1 MNMSLALYRKYRPS
15 LFADVI
21 GQEHV
26 TVPLSNALE
35 SGKTHH
41 AYLFS
46 GPRGCGKTSS
56 ARIMARSL
64 NCEKGPTPTPCGECQ
79 SCKDLVA
86 NGPGSLDVIEIDAAT
101 HGLVDDARDLRD
113 KAFFAPVQSKY
124 KIYIIDEAH
133 QLGTGAANAL
143 LKVVE
148 EPPAHVIFIFATT
161 EPEKLISTIRSRTHH
176 YPFRLV
182 PPGTLASHLEKVCE
196 AEGVKVA
203 KGVIPLV
210 VRASGGSVRDALSV
224 LGQLLAGAG
233 KDGVSYEIAVQLL
246 GFTDGA
252 LLDDAMNAIAAR
264 DGATLFQT
272 VDRVIESGHDPRR
285 FTQDLLERLRDLMI
299 VDALQ
304 ATNANSILRELP
316 DDQLDRMRSQ
326 AQNIG
331 QASLSRAADIASE
344 GLTQM
349 RGATAPRLILELICG
364 RILLPIGDN
373 SDAGLLSRI
382 ERLERVE
389 NIAPTVPTPAAKK
402 AEPASTVVPTEP
414 RLAPPSPPVKE
425 VDPADY
431 VSPITAEAIRA
442 PKEEVKIVDAVAT
455 TEPAKKIDSIDV
467 AGLRRMWPEV
477 IENVKKRRRLTWS
490 LLSASAQIL
499 GVDDKNIT
507 IGIVNAGARDSF
519 LRSESE
525 QILRDAFIEI
535 VGLDRKIEVTVDPSI
550 DTSSTPE
557 ARAQRTTES
566 PTDKTQ
572 LTGAALLAAELG
584 ATVISET
591 KHD

>member
-1 MNMSLALYRKYRPS
+1 MSLALYRKYRPS

-86 NGPGSLDVIEIDAAT
+86 NGPGSLDVIELDAAT

-133 QLGTGAANAL
+133 QLGPGAANAL

-182 PPGTLASHLEKVCE
+182 PPGTLAAHLEKVCE
-196 AEGVKVA
+196 SEGVKVA

-252 LLDDAMNAIAAR
+252 LLDDAMDAIAAR

-272 VDRVIESGHDPRR
+272 IDRVIESGHDPRR

-316 DDQLDRMRSQ
+316 DDQLGRMRLQ

-331 QASLSRAADIASE
+331 QASLSRAADIAAE

-373 SDAGLLSRI
+373 GEAGLLARI

-389 NIAPTVPTPAAKK
+389 KIAPTSQAAPAVAKVAAPK
-402 AEPASTVVPTEP
+402 AA
-414 RLAPPSPPVKE
+414 PVKE

-431 VSPITAEAIRA
+431 VSRATAEAVREPA
-442 PKEEVKIVDAVAT
+442 PVVEEKKEEKKIVDAVT
-455 TEPAKKIDSIDV
+455 TAAPAAKIDSMDV
-467 AGLRRMWPEV
+467 SGLRRMWPEV

-519 LRSESE
+519 IRSESDA
-525 QILRDAFIEI
+525 ILREAFIEI

-550 DTSSTPE
+550 DTTSTPE
-557 ARAQRTTES
+557 ARAVRTTEA
-566 PTDKTQ
+566 PTDPTQ

-584 ATVISET
+584 ATIISET